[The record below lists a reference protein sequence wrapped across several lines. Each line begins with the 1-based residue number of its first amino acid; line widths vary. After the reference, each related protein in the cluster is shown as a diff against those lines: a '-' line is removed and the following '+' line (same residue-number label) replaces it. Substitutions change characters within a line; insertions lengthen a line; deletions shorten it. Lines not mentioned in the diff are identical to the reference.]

1 MGKREVRL
9 RRKLPRK
16 APYYVAYRLQ
26 SVEDLEAKLNEL
38 REEGFTIK
46 DIMCGLE
53 TYTVV
58 ALMPDL

>member
-1 MGKREVRL
+1 MTKKKTGKR
-9 RRKLPRK
+9 KP
-16 APYYVAYRLQ
+16 PYYVARRLQ
-26 SVEDLEAKLNEL
+26 SVEELEATLNEL
-38 REEGFTIK
+38 RAEGFTIK